1 MTDSITIRISP
12 SPMRIWMG
20 VGAMF
25 VLGAI
30 LIYLALAHPPVALV
44 LRGFLLAFGALAV
57 FGGYKMMQS
66 GQLSLILE
74 GDSLTDSA
82 GRVVATIDNID
93 KVERGAF
100 AFKPS
105 HGFLLHLNEPMPRA
119 WFPGVWW
126 RMGRRVAVGGV
137 LPGGETK
144 AVADMIAAR
153 KSGLGL

>member
-1 MTDSITIRISP
+1 MTDSISIRISP
-12 SPMRIWMG
+12 SPMRIWLGVAAMMG
-20 VGAMF
+20 
-25 VLGAI
+25 LGAI
-30 LIYLALAHPPVALV
+30 LIYLALGHTPVTLV
-44 LRGFLLAFGALAV
+44 LRGFLLVFAGLAI
-57 FGGYKMMQS
+57 FGGWKMMQS

-82 GRVVATIDNID
+82 GRVVATIDNIE

-144 AVADMIAAR
+144 AVADMIAVR
-153 KSGLGL
+153 KSGMEL